1 MMNSKCKLPAQK
13 VLDNLIDL
21 LNEEQIAQKIDEPID
36 LASQAFRLKIVVP
49 ITHSEFNRVITAF
62 VRYIFQSGIQLPR
75 HLSDRQALYEAVFLL
90 ERYYQNEDVKGYD
103 GALIDAIGRD
113 TENIE
118 LVLSRLTE
126 SIKMNERGKYVKWAF
141 VDNYF
146 ILDWKTRQFVV
157 SAYLE
162 QNETL
167 LPAEL
172 LELGPARLVN
182 DFQELFINH
191 MSTESLT
198 RQLFGVGM

>member
-1 MMNSKCKLPAQK
+1 MNSKCKLPPQK

-21 LNEEQIAQKIDEPID
+21 LNEEQIAQKVYEPID
-36 LASQAFRLKIVVP
+36 FASQAFRLKIVVP
-49 ITHSEFNRVITAF
+49 ITHSEFNRVITALI
-62 VRYIFQSGIQLPR
+62 RHIFQSGIQLPR

-103 GALIDAIGRD
+103 GALIEAIGRD
-113 TENIE
+113 TENLE
-118 LVLSRLTE
+118 LVLLRLTE
-126 SIKMNERGKYVKWAF
+126 FIKMIEREKYVKWAYT
-141 VDNYF
+141 DNYF

-172 LELGPARLVN
+172 LELGPARLVD
-182 DFQELFINH
+182 DFQELFTSH
-191 MSTESLT
+191 MSTESLNK
-198 RQLFGVGM
+198 QLFGVGM

>member
-1 MMNSKCKLPAQK
+1 MTNSKRNLPPEK

-21 LNEEQIAQKIDEPID
+21 LNEEQIAQKVDEPID
-36 LASQAFRLKIVVP
+36 LASQVFRLKIAVP
-49 ITHSEFNRVITAF
+49 ITHSEFNRVIAAF
-62 VRYIFQSGIQLPR
+62 VRHIFQSGIQLPR

-126 SIKMNERGKYVKWAF
+126 FIKMIERGKYVKWAF
-141 VDNYF
+141 TDNYF
-146 ILDWKTRQFVV
+146 ILDWKTRQIVV

-167 LPAEL
+167 LPTEL
-172 LELGPARLVN
+172 LELDPARLVD

-198 RQLFGVGM
+198 RQFFSVRM